1 MSSTA
6 CSISLIA
13 DHLLPQRDLLLD
25 HDFMASFFSQKLG
38 VSGPIVV
45 DSCEHLRTTYRA
57 GESLRVAYRV
67 SACGRSCVVAGRA
80 FPQGGSR
87 RCFEQEKPK
96 VADCGPFRP
105 MFHHAETE
113 SVFWNFPN
121 DRKIANLHLL
131 VDIPQELAGLFSSR
145 WTRSSV
151 VAYAPENCATAQCLN
166 AQNDLL
172 AYAKV
177 YADDHSQ
184 TCFST
189 YEALRQSADASE
201 AEIHFPEVIYH
212 SSQHH
217 ILVLQALL
225 GRRMADV
232 QGRELFGV
240 FARLGRALACL
251 HSLPAPAH
259 LSAFPRFTNSH
270 MQLAASSIG
279 LVRPDLAQQA
289 LELCD
294 ALCVQKKELSE
305 ARVCLHGDVHPKNGI
320 LLDKGIA
327 LIDLDQASLG
337 PPAAA
342 GLCGPPGALASHPYF
357 CLPPLQQADPA
368 FAVLRPWPDLPWT
381 NPGHHH
387 HLLRN
392 RCDRA
397 AEELCRVFANAHCFP
412 DRLQVCPFVAPRIV
426 YSPAKALLV
435 VPHAHAVGR
444 ASHQHYFR
452 HQRAPGR
459 TDRIRAHLHFRVPD
473 LAGNGCNHGGG
484 ELETEPHRPGCL
496 SRIGLPVS
504 FALPQDQRLR
514 QAAAEG
520 RRSNRSQGQ

>member
-105 MFHHAETE
+105 MFPHAETE
-113 SVFWNFPN
+113 SVCWNFPN

-131 VDIPQELAGLFSSR
+131 VDIPQELARLFSSR
-145 WTRSSV
+145 WTRSNV

-259 LSAFPRFTNSH
+259 LPEFPRFTNSH

-337 PPAAA
+337 PPDADLGSLLAALRYERYIGLLTETGERALAEAFLCGYHQISMLPEPESLRWHMAAA
-342 GLCGPPGALASHPYF
+342 LLAERSFRSVSRIRLSGLQ
-357 CLPPLQQADPA
+357 CLP
-368 FAVLRPWPDLPWT
+368 
-381 NPGHHH
+381 
-387 HLLRN
+387 
-392 RCDRA
+392 
-397 AEELCRVFANAHCFP
+397 E
-412 DRLQVCPFVAPRIV
+412 
-426 YSPAKALLV
+426 LLV
-435 VPHAHAVGR
+435 DA
-444 ASHQHYFR
+444 QK
-452 HQRAPGR
+452 
-459 TDRIRAHLHFRVPD
+459 L
-473 LAGNGCNHGGG
+473 LAGHV
-484 ELETEPHRPGCL
+484 EISE
-496 SRIGLPVS
+496 
-504 FALPQDQRLR
+504 
-514 QAAAEG
+514 
-520 RRSNRSQGQ
+520 

>member
-1 MSSTA
+1 M
-6 CSISLIA
+6 
-13 DHLLPQRDLLLD
+13 
-25 HDFMASFFSQKLG
+25 
-38 VSGPIVV
+38 
-45 DSCEHLRTTYRA
+45 
-57 GESLRVAYRV
+57 RVAYRV

-96 VADCGPFRP
+96 VADCGPFLP

-113 SVFWNFPN
+113 SIFWTFPN

-151 VAYAPENCATAQCLN
+151 VAYAPENCATVQCLN

-337 PPAAA
+337 PPAADLGSLLAALRYERHIGLLTEPAERTLADTFLA
-342 GLCGPPGALASHPYF
+342 GYQQIGMLPRPESLRWHMAAAL
-357 CLPPLQQADPA
+357 
-368 FAVLRPWPDLPWT
+368 FAER
-381 NPGHHH
+381 
-387 HLLRN
+387 
-392 RCDRA
+392 
-397 AEELCRVFANAHCFP
+397 
-412 DRLQVCPFVAPRIV
+412 
-426 YSPAKALLV
+426 S
-435 VPHAHAVGR
+435 
-444 ASHQHYFR
+444 FR
-452 HQRAPGR
+452 SVS
-459 TDRIRAHLHFRVPD
+459 RIRLPGIQCLSELLTDAQCM
-473 LAGNGCNHGGG
+473 LAGGD
-484 ELETEPHRPGCL
+484 R
-496 SRIGLPVS
+496 
-504 FALPQDQRLR
+504 
-514 QAAAEG
+514 
-520 RRSNRSQGQ
+520 

>member
-1 MSSTA
+1 MSSTT

-13 DHLLPQRDLLLD
+13 DHVLPQRDLLLD
-25 HDFMASFFSQKLG
+25 PDFMASLFSQELG

-67 SACGRSCVVAGRA
+67 SAGGRSCVIAGRA

-113 SVFWNFPN
+113 SIFWTFPN

-131 VDIPQELAGLFSSR
+131 VDIPQELSGLFPSR

-151 VAYAPENCATAQCLN
+151 VAYAPENCATVQCLS

-212 SSQHH
+212 SNQHH

-294 ALCVQKKELSE
+294 ALCVQKKELNE
-305 ARVCLHGDVHPKNGI
+305 ASVCLHGDVHPKNGI

-327 LIDLDQASLG
+327 LIDLDQASVG
-337 PPAAA
+337 PPAADLGSLLA
-342 GLCGPPGALASHPYF
+342 ALRYERYIGLLTETGERALAEAFLAGYQQIGM
-357 CLPPLQQADPA
+357 LPGPESLRWHMAA
-368 FAVLRPWPDLPWT
+368 ALFAER
-381 NPGHHH
+381 
-387 HLLRN
+387 
-392 RCDRA
+392 
-397 AEELCRVFANAHCFP
+397 
-412 DRLQVCPFVAPRIV
+412 
-426 YSPAKALLV
+426 S
-435 VPHAHAVGR
+435 
-444 ASHQHYFR
+444 FR
-452 HQRAPGR
+452 SVS
-459 TDRIRAHLHFRVPD
+459 RIRLPGIQCLSELLTDAQCM
-473 LAGNGCNHGGG
+473 LAGGD
-484 ELETEPHRPGCL
+484 R
-496 SRIGLPVS
+496 
-504 FALPQDQRLR
+504 
-514 QAAAEG
+514 
-520 RRSNRSQGQ
+520 